1 VSRLRTL
8 MPIRILT
15 LMVIPD
21 IHTILRMPTATR
33 IMAAASTLVEGTA
46 DTTGVDTTVGLA
58 DTAEAMAVRTAAV
71 VTPAV
76 AVVTPAVA
84 VVTPVVAEVA
94 SHAAVVAT
102 AVADTGKQQRS
113 SVYRQRP
120 LRPGSPRL
128 GGLFHLVA
136 VGLPEQGSLGHEVI
150 PFR

>member
-1 VSRLRTL
+1 
-8 MPIRILT
+8 
-15 LMVIPD
+15 MVIPD

-84 VVTPVVAEVA
+84 VVTPVVVEAA
-94 SHAAVVAT
+94 SPAAVVAT
-102 AVADTGKQQRS
+102 AVADTGK
-113 SVYRQRP
+113 
-120 LRPGSPRL
+120 
-128 GGLFHLVA
+128 
-136 VGLPEQGSLGHEVI
+136 
-150 PFR
+150 

>member
-1 VSRLRTL
+1 
-8 MPIRILT
+8 
-15 LMVIPD
+15 
-21 IHTILRMPTATR
+21 
-33 IMAAASTLVEGTA
+33 MAAASTLVEGTA

-58 DTAEAMAVRTAAV
+58 DTAEAMAVRTA
-71 VTPAV
+71 